1 LHKAIEAGRQRG
13 PRNTEN
19 TMEMV
24 EFGDS
29 RKGQPENK
37 EAPSVSDGRQ
47 CTADGSRSAGGI

>member
-13 PRNTEN
+13 TRNAEN

-37 EAPSVSDGRQ
+37 EAPPVSDGRQ
-47 CTADGSRSAGGI
+47 RTADGSRSAGGI

>member
-1 LHKAIEAGRQRG
+1 LHKAIEAGRQCG
-13 PRNTEN
+13 TRNAEN

-37 EAPSVSDGRQ
+37 ETPPVSDSRQ
-47 CTADGSRSAGGI
+47 RTADRSGSAGGI